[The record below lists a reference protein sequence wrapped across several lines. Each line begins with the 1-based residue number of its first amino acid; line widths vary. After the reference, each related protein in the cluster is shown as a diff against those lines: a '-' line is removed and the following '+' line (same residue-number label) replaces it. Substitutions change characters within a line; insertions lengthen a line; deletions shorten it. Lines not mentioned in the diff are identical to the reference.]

1 VTIFL
6 REAAVL
12 PSASALHRPGVDS
25 IPFID
30 EPTAF
35 AHGGS
40 VQQTFIRHA
49 AHDEQT
55 LIRYATAS
63 RRRPLHR

>member
-1 VTIFL
+1 MTIFL
-6 REAAVL
+6 RDAAVL
-12 PSASALHRPGVDS
+12 PSASTPHRPGVDS

-30 EPTAF
+30 EPTDF
-35 AHGGS
+35 AHCGS

-55 LIRYATAS
+55 LTR
-63 RRRPLHR
+63 

>member
-1 VTIFL
+1 MDEHASATIFL
-6 REAAVL
+6 RAATV
-12 PSASALHRPGVDS
+12 PPPASTPHRPGVDS
-25 IPFID
+25 IPFIN
-30 EPTAF
+30 EPTDF

-55 LIRYATAS
+55 LISSAPY
-63 RRRPLHR
+63 L